1 MIGESSCTLEDK
13 TTLSSGA
20 GQLDAGTSL
29 TSQPC
34 GLEDSGSASRGV
46 MTKLAGGQAIA
57 ATKFPW

>member
-1 MIGESSCTLEDK
+1 MTGESSCTFEDK

-34 GLEDSGSASRGV
+34 GLEDSGSARGV